1 MGMNWF
7 EQIAFQ
13 AKLSPEEPAVVF
25 PGGMA
30 TYGVLVGCVEA
41 ASQRILQTGLK
52 KGQVVALE
60 IRHPLL
66 HLVLILALH
75 RCGIASLTLQTSY
88 LIQQANLNIDKL
100 LSDRYQE
107 PGNQSKLIIV
117 SNEWLAAPAGHASSL
132 PVSGFDS
139 PDDPCRLVLS
149 SGTTG
154 APKVISVTERNLEY
168 RFQRS
173 AVLLE
178 RGRYLSMMGFSTL
191 GGYQLLMSALVLGGT
206 ICFAGAPE
214 DVLQVIALYHVTH
227 LIAAPFQVSTLLETQ
242 EKTGLNFPS
251 LRHVMLG
258 GSRLETSLISAVR
271 AQLCPNVICT
281 YGSTELGQVA
291 YGPASAMRGID
302 GAAGFVMPGEV
313 VEIVGK
319 DGRPLPPEQEG
330 VVRIKSE
337 KISSYFVPTA
347 DDAGIFRDGWFYPG
361 DIGKLTADGLLII
374 TGRVNEVINRGGDK
388 LAPEIIEGVLRLIP
402 EISDA
407 AVFAVPNTEQIW
419 AAVVGKQPLKP
430 EAILAFCRQKLAGMA
445 PDRLFELDRIPRNDM
460 GKIIREE
467 MREAIMKRLSSSFM

>member
-1 MGMNWF
+1 MNWF

-13 AKLSPEEPAVVF
+13 AKLSPDEPAVVF

-41 ASQRILQTGLK
+41 ASQHILRTGLK

-66 HLVLILALH
+66 HLVIILALH

-88 LIQQANLNIDKL
+88 LIQQANLNIDRL
-100 LSDRYQE
+100 LSHRYQE
-107 PGNQSKLIIV
+107 SGNQSKLILV
-117 SNEWLAAPAGHASSL
+117 SNDWLAPPAGNLAPL
-132 PVSGFDS
+132 PVTGFDAS
-139 PDDPCRLVLS
+139 DDVCRLVLS

-154 APKVISVTERNLEY
+154 APKVVSVSELNLEY
-168 RFQRS
+168 RFHRS
-173 AVLLE
+173 AFMLE

-227 LIAAPFQVSTLLETQ
+227 LIAAPFQVRTLLETQ
-242 EKTGLNFPS
+242 TKNGLNFPS
-251 LRHVMLG
+251 LRYVMLG
-258 GSRLETSLISAVR
+258 GSRLETHLINEVR

-281 YGSTELGQVA
+281 YGSTELGAVA
-291 YGPASAMRGID
+291 FAPASAMRGID
-302 GAAGFVMPGEV
+302 GATGFVIPGEV

-319 DGRPLPPEQEG
+319 DGVALPPDHEG
-330 VVRIKSE
+330 VVRIKSAS
-337 KISSYFVPTA
+337 IGSYFVPTA
-347 DDAGIFRDGWFYPG
+347 EDAEIFRDGWFYPG
-361 DIGKLTADGLLII
+361 DIGKLTSDGLLVI
-374 TGRVNEVINRGGDK
+374 TGRVNEVLNRGGDK
-388 LAPEIIEGVLRLIP
+388 LAPEVIEGVLRLMP
-402 EISDA
+402 EIADA

-419 AAVVGKQPLKP
+419 AAVVGKAPLKH
-430 EAILAFCRQKLAGMA
+430 EAILAFCKTKLAGMA
-445 PDRLFELDRIPRNDM
+445 PDRIFELDRIPRNDM